1 MGPLSNQRAGAA
13 FDAFLPDALKQS
25 QTHRTWTAADGPMP
39 ALFISHGAPPLFDD
53 GAWMKSLLKWTT
65 SLPKPTAIVM
75 ISAHW
80 ESAPIAISSSS
91 ASTPLVY
98 DFGGFDPRY
107 FNMKYETPD
116 ASTIAKLV
124 NDVLP
129 DNAPIHEHK
138 SRGLDHGA
146 WVPLKAMYPLG
157 DVPVIQ
163 LSLPTA
169 RPDRLRELG
178 NRLRPLREQG
188 VLIVGSGFWTHG
200 LPYLTGD
207 MIHLGKVPAWSSD
220 FDSWAWDAT
229 QRLDFDTLADYKD
242 APGMPYAHPSAE
254 HFTPIFVVMGAAS
267 ENALP
272 KLTIE
277 GYMWGL
283 SKKSF
288 QIA

>member
-138 SRGLDHGA
+138 NRGLDHGA

-207 MIHLGKVPAWSSD
+207 MIHLGKVPSWSSD
-220 FDSWAWDAT
+220 FDAWAWDAT

>member
-1 MGPLSNQRAGAA
+1 MSNQRAGAA

-25 QTHRTWTAADGPMP
+25 QTHRTWTGADGPMP

-138 SRGLDHGA
+138 NRGLDHGA

-207 MIHLGKVPAWSSD
+207 MIHLGKVPSWSSD
-220 FDSWAWDAT
+220 FDAWAWDAT

-254 HFTPIFVVMGAAS
+254 HFTPLFVVMGAAS